1 MRRQVVKDGSPLFT
15 KLNSIIEFLEQSDMT
30 MFASHNG
37 IVFSLNDKHYRY
49 SMVEEGLNNTE
60 AYADIELPNDIE
72 GRFILCDEFGNAVM
86 VE

>member
-1 MRRQVVKDGSPLFT
+1 MRRQVVKDGSELFN

-30 MFASHNG
+30 MFASPNG
-37 IVFSLNDKHYRY
+37 IVFKLKDKHYRY
-49 SMVEEGLNNTE
+49 SMVDESLNNLE

-72 GRFILCDEFGNAVM
+72 GKFIVCDEFGNAVM